1 MRYTLPSQK
10 ETPVSVS
17 ESVSEFL
24 KLRLS
29 VWLKAGTWTV
39 SCLPQLATH
48 SRSWTKSLH
57 HVGVYRLTA
66 QLREWHGHGELD
78 SLSREYRVYSI
89 GKAANRREEKRREGM
104 RRRTQLTEWEI
115 LRQKSIH
122 QWQICWWYESI
133 ITRVKDRLSLII
145 SLKIAQMTSVRHG
158 SMWICMSDCEYECEC
173 GWGGV
178 LDHCGCVATA

>member
-1 MRYTLPSQK
+1 MRYTHSQL
-10 ETPVSVS
+10 ERRLQAQ
-17 ESVSEFL
+17 SVSEFL

-66 QLREWHGHGELD
+66 QLREWHGHEELE
-78 SLSREYRVYSI
+78 SWIVWVEYTYVY
-89 GKAANRREEKRREGM
+89 NTEK
-104 RRRTQLTEWEI
+104 TTKTTEWEI

-145 SLKIAQMTSVRHG
+145 SLKIAQMTSVRHE
-158 SMWICMSDCEYECEC
+158 SMWMWTNVCECECECEC